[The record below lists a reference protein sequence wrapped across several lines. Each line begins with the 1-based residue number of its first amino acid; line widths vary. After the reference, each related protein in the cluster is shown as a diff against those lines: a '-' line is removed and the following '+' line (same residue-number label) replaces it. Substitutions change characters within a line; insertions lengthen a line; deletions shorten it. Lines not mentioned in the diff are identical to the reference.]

1 MRIKSPP
8 DPRNL
13 LPSRADP
20 EHRQRRKK
28 LEKEHPF
35 GLTEFVS
42 LGLIGLT
49 LAWDIDKQVEKCA
62 EKKGKEDAI
71 GEQQARRDEG
81 DRRRRDKEHYD
92 RTPPDRRRDHRG
104 RGSESGSRSSQ
115 KGRQARGMASER
127 YGYDPRRRQSV
138 GYYRDDTRRDDDR
151 YHDYKPRYDPRDDYR
166 SGSRYDDRRGSE
178 PPIRRRSRRDSL

>member
-62 EKKGKEDAI
+62 EKKKGKEDAI

-92 RTPPDRRRDHRG
+92 RTPDRRRDHRG
-104 RGSESGSRSSQ
+104 RGSESGSSRSS
-115 KGRQARGMASER
+115 KRGGDWDASER

-138 GYYRDDTRRDDDR
+138 GGYRDDIRRDDR

-166 SGSRYDDRRGSE
+166 SGSSRYDDRRGSE
-178 PPIRRRSRRDSL
+178 PPIRRRSRRDSF